1 MLTTHPAEQDHAS
14 AIKLS
19 ADAAIAPTAAKGET
33 VLVVIDAM
41 FVLTT
46 TMITMMM
53 MMMMMFIVFTA
64 ATAFYASFLV
74 EVSRGAAKR
83 RPKSV
88 AAVTFA

>member
-1 MLTTHPAEQDHAS
+1 VVTTHPAEQDYAS

-33 VLVVIDAM
+33 VLVVIGAM
-41 FVLTT
+41 FMLTM
-46 TMITMMM
+46 TMMMMM

-74 EVSRGAAKR
+74 EVSRVAAKR